1 MSTHQQTDT
10 HHDQWKP
17 NVTVAA
23 VIERDGHFLLVEE
36 SADGGVFFNQ
46 PAGHLESGESLLEA
60 VRREV
65 REETGHEFEP
75 RSLVGVYLCPE
86 PRAGLTYLR
95 FCFAGTAQPP
105 AGRVELD
112 DGILRTLWLN
122 RAEIEALGERL
133 RSKLVLLCIDDYL
146 SGRRYPLELL
156 GHLPPG
162 APD

>member
-10 HHDQWKP
+10 HRDQWKP

-46 PAGHLESGESLLEA
+46 PAGHLESGENLIEA
-60 VRREV
+60 ACREV

-75 RSLVGVYLCPE
+75 RSLVGVYLYPN

-95 FCFAGTAQPP
+95 FCFEGTARAP
-105 AGRVELD
+105 AGEVQLD
-112 DGILRTLWLN
+112 DGILRSVWLN
-122 RAEIEALGERL
+122 REEIGQLGNRL
-133 RSKLVLLCIDDYL
+133 RSELVPRCIDDYL

-156 GHLPPG
+156 GDLLPGSPE
-162 APD
+162 